1 MNYMVTDIPDLPAA
15 PITNDPPTVDPLS
28 IISDPN
34 QMTLSPRLEL
44 FHSGKIFHYVQ

>member
-1 MNYMVTDIPDLPAA
+1 MNYMVTDMPDLPAV
-15 PITNDPPTVDPLS
+15 PITNDPPTVDPPS

-44 FHSGKIFHYVQ
+44 LPPTVQVKY